1 MRFSRKETIVTIFLT
16 LACTMLYAQQ
26 VRVKASVN
34 RDRIL
39 IGEPIVLQLEAEL
52 PEGESFTWFRL
63 DSVDHFEWLV
73 KGQMDTLDAVQGKLY
88 RQQVTITSFDSGS
101 WTIPRLSLQVK
112 NSSYLTDSIPLTV
125 GYSNADPNKPY
136 HDIRDIIEVPAAE
149 TGKVN
154 YIIAIVT
161 LLAIAG
167 LIYLLTRKK
176 KEQVTASIP
185 KGPVLTAYER
195 ALSSLSALKPRLLQ
209 SNGHVKNLYIELND
223 IIRDYFREEK
233 LVLEPDSTNDQLVVG
248 IKRYI
253 NKEQAIR
260 LAQSLRLVDAVKFAK
275 YQPTSGENEEV
286 LNSVQ
291 HAIEGINESIHQKQ
305 TN

>member
-63 DSVDHFEWLV
+63 DSIDHFEWLV

-233 LVLEPDSTNDQLVVG
+233 LVLEPDSTNDQL
-248 IKRYI
+248 
-253 NKEQAIR
+253 
-260 LAQSLRLVDAVKFAK
+260 
-275 YQPTSGENEEV
+275 
-286 LNSVQ
+286 
-291 HAIEGINESIHQKQ
+291 
-305 TN
+305 